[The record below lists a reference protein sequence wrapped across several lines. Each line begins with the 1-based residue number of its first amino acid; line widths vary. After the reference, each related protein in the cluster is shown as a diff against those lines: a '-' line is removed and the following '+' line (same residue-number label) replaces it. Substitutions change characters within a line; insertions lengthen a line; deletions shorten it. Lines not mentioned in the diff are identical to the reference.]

1 MPTKKV
7 IAGFAT
13 AAALAAGGAATDSAI
28 NPYVNLPDRL
38 AIAAESTVKDAGMN
52 SVHLIKDRPEVVL
65 QRWNGEVS
73 LSVRYDKV
81 KAQGSRQLFTDRME
95 WKGDKEEVH
104 AYPLPATGAKDPA
117 PVAFFKGLLPTAF
130 ADSHDT
136 GYGEDGG
143 FEMEV
148 VLSEI
153 PESNVFEFQLEGY
166 ENLDFFYQGELTPE
180 EIAEGTE
187 RPENIIGSYAVYH
200 KEKRDHRL
208 GVTNYATGK
217 VYHIYRPKII
227 AADNSWTWG
236 ELNYSEGVLSVTVPQ
251 EWLASAVYPVRVDP
265 TFGYT
270 TIGASIGTLANVTS
284 DTSNMRGS
292 TASSTAGTVTALY
305 AAVYQLSGTNN
316 VDLFAALYEKDSAA
330 VSSHTK
336 RVSVQR
342 NDVLMTSASRWE
354 RFATNGE
361 TITSTD
367 MILALA
373 ANGEDLTAGTVQL
386 PLDTVTSNV
395 QYFESSTG
403 AGSFNTR
410 ITEDPWTQSS
420 SPGPTNYSI
429 YAVYCTIGQPCSETF
444 STAGTYTWTA
454 PTGVSSADM
463 ACWGGGGG
471 ADVISASAGGGG
483 GGGAFA
489 STTQAVA
496 AGESWTVIVGAG
508 GDGQTTP
515 TSGGDSSI
523 ALSFSTSTLAKGGTF
538 ANGTAG
544 GAGGTTTT
552 SIGTTKRQGGNG
564 GTGNTTGDV
573 GGGGGGAAGPH
584 GAGGNGANGTSGS
597 VGGGGGGANNGT
609 SGNASGATAG
619 TGANSGGSG
628 GAGGNGAAGG
638 AGVAGA
644 NGGGG
649 GGGGDDTFSGGIGAA
664 PGGGGGGAEVVS
676 GTSGDGAA
684 GQCTITYTIIAAPTV
699 LADSPADA
707 SSDSDTTPT
716 FGFTGSS
723 TDGYDLRY
731 NIQID
736 RSTSFNSAT
745 ATPTLIATSSVAGL
759 NGGTTAATSTTGA
772 TLLVLGVS
780 LDTAGTPTI
789 SDNRGNT
796 WTQLTSHTSAF
807 ARVRFYYAVN
817 PTTSASH
824 TVTVT
829 STGAAVSAH
838 FAAFS
843 NVATSSPFDQ
853 QNGANGTPVGTLQ
866 TGSIT
871 PTVDGSLL
879 VTALAFNSA
888 GSPISIDLSFTETGE
903 IDFLGSN
910 YYGSALAFLVQGSA
924 AAINPTWTRT
934 GTNDMAANIAS
945 FKPATVPLLDKISG
959 TDSGFSGTPD
969 ATDPFTSNQQV
980 TFTVQG
986 GDALAPGTYYWRV
999 RVVDPTGG
1007 NTYSAWT
1014 ATRSFTIT
1022 GGGGGGDP
1030 ALPDG
1035 GIIWFD

>member
-13 AAALAAGGAATDSAI
+13 AAVLAAGGAATDNAI

-143 FEMEV
+143 FEIEV

-153 PESNVFEFQLEGY
+153 PESNVFDFQLSGY

-180 EIAEGTE
+180 EIAEGAE

-200 KEKRDHRL
+200 KEKANHRL
-208 GVTNYATGK
+208 GATNYTTGK

-236 ELNYSEGVLSVTVPQ
+236 DLGYSEGVLSVTVPQ
-251 EWLASAVYPVRVDP
+251 EWLASAAYPVRVDP

-270 TIGASIGTLANVTS
+270 TAGATSIGGVLLNRMVGSTNNAAFPGDSTINSVSFYGQTYNTAVVKPIITNSTYVIIDNGVGPATSLTQVFPTWRTLPFTTKPLATSTNSFYPAFITGDSQTDYQYDSGGASGI
-284 DTSNMRGS
+284 
-292 TASSTAGTVTALY
+292 
-305 AAVYQLSGTNN
+305 
-316 VDLFAALYEKDSAA
+316 
-330 VSSHTK
+330 
-336 RVSVQR
+336 
-342 NDVLMTSASRWE
+342 
-354 RFATNGE
+354 
-361 TITSTD
+361 
-367 MILALA
+367 
-373 ANGEDLTAGTVQL
+373 
-386 PLDTVTSNV
+386 
-395 QYFESSTG
+395 
-403 AGSFNTR
+403 SFNDNTNSYA
-410 ITEDPWTQSS
+410 T
-420 SPGPTNYSI
+420 PTNPTDRTDTTNIISI
-429 YAVYCTIGQPCSETF
+429 Y
-444 STAGTYTWTA
+444 GTYTCVGCTTTDIYTNPGTHTWTA
-454 PTGVSSADM
+454 PTGVTSADM

-471 ADVISASAGGGG
+471 ADVVSASAGGGG

-496 AGESWTVIVGAG
+496 AGQNWTVIVGAG
-508 GDGQTTP
+508 GDGQTSP
-515 TSGGDSSI
+515 TSGGASSI
-523 ALSFSTSTLAKGGTF
+523 ALNFSTSTLAAGGTF
-538 ANGTAG
+538 ATNATG
-544 GAGGTTTT
+544 GPGGTTAA
-552 SIGTTKRQGGNG
+552 SIGTTKRAGGAG

-584 GAGGNGANGTSGS
+584 AAGGAGANGTSGS

-619 TGANSGGSG
+619 TGANSGGNG
-628 GAGGNGAAGG
+628 GAGGNAAVGANGIS
-638 AGVAGA
+638 GV

-649 GGGGDDTFSGGIGAA
+649 GGGGDDTFAGGTGAA
-664 PGGGGGGAEVVS
+664 PGGGGGGGEVVS
-676 GTSGDGAA
+676 QISGDGAP

-723 TDGYDLRY
+723 SASYDLRY

-796 WTQLTSHTSAF
+796 WTQLTSYTSAF

-829 STGAAVSAH
+829 ATGAAVSAH
-838 FAAFS
+838 LAAFS

-871 PTVDGSLL
+871 PAVDGTLL

-910 YYGSALAFLVQGSA
+910 YYGSALAYLVQGSA

-934 GTNDMAANIAS
+934 GSNDMAANIAS
-945 FKPATVPLLDKISG
+945 FKPTTVPLLDKISG

-980 TFTVQG
+980 TYTVQG

-999 RVVDPTGG
+999 RVIDPSGG

-1022 GGGGGGDP
+1022 GGGGGDP

-1035 GIIWFD
+1035 GVIWFD